1 MNNNLNR
8 KQSPIKSNQIL
19 GGEMVKGGVWTP
31 KKNVLLF
38 GHNWFLFLLL
48 FFLTQCIFALSPWLS
63 LILIFQPFPDKPN

>member
-31 KKNVLLF
+31 KKNMLLF
-38 GHNWFLFLLL
+38 GHNWVS
-48 FFLTQCIFALSPWLS
+48 FFIVIFSYTVYFCSPWLS